1 MKNKN
6 IASIIGVVGIS
17 SFAALSSISAQ
28 DAPPAAPPVAPTT
41 PKMSDAEMKAISS
54 YLLAYQH
61 GQRLGGSG
69 LTAEDLD
76 NDAVLKGFLAGMKGE
91 KPPYDEAQIT
101 GAMQSLGL
109 KVEAREKKKADENIA
124 AGKAFLEKNGK
135 REGVTTT
142 ESGMQY
148 EVLAK
153 GTDKKYE
160 APAGGPDPQTK
171 FMVNYR
177 GTLIDGTEFD
187 KSPEGQPFPMTL
199 QVIPGFKEALTTMPV
214 GAKWK
219 IFLPSELAYGPR
231 AAGPKIGPNSTL
243 IFELELLEIQ
253 AAPPIPPIAPKTPGA
268 SAVTPP
274 VPVPAPPKEE
284 SKKASAE

>member
-69 LTAEDLD
+69 LTPEDLD
-76 NDAVLKGFLAGMKGE
+76 NDAVLKGFLAGMNGE
-91 KPPYDEAQIT
+91 RPPYDEAQIT

-160 APAGGPDPQTK
+160 APAGGPDSQTK